1 MKPDKA
7 TLKQLFGAGTT
18 FEVPFFQRSYVW
30 GQEEWKRF
38 LCDMHN
44 LSSSKKEFF
53 LGAIILKS
61 LEEDDESVE
70 ASAYSIVDGQQRLT
84 TLVLL
89 LKVLS
94 LKEKEAFFYNYDI
107 DDEILEILGKNIYT
121 DEQCLEFLRSSG
133 VTLETERKLI
143 VSNIK
148 KNGKGALQPKFRKD
162 LLDVYPK
169 CIISEISMPEVLIAA
184 HIKPVEYNGGYDASN
199 GFLMR
204 TDLHL
209 LFDANH
215 LKTKPTSDVVAEV
228 EVDDITRKSYGF
240 TIPSRILL
248 PDYVS
253 RENLRWRYENYKGVK
268 MSSSI

>member
-94 LKEKEAFFYNYDI
+94 LKEKKYQYYFESIF
-107 DDEILEILGKNIYT
+107 T
-121 DEQCLEFLRSSG
+121 D
-133 VTLETERKLI
+133 TDT
-143 VSNIK
+143 
-148 KNGKGALQPKFRKD
+148 
-162 LLDVYPK
+162 
-169 CIISEISMPEVLIAA
+169 
-184 HIKPVEYNGGYDASN
+184 HKPYLKHSYVDCKMFEYI
-199 GFLMR
+199 M
-204 TDLHL
+204 
-209 LFDANH
+209 
-215 LKTKPTSDVVAEV
+215 
-228 EVDDITRKSYGF
+228 GF
-240 TIPSRILL
+240 TA
-248 PDYVS
+248 D
-253 RENLRWRYENYKGVK
+253 
-268 MSSSI
+268 